1 MERWNWRNEGM
12 NEEQALEKVILLIY
26 RKKIDFLE
34 QQYYFCLVD
43 VHHRKQNVWATVRKV
58 RRG

>member
-12 NEEQALEKVILLIY
+12 NEEQPLEKVILLIY

-43 VHHRKQNVWATVRKV
+43 VRHRKQNVWAIVRKV